1 MSRYYAASDV
11 FVLPSLLEACPTVA
25 LEALACGTPVVS
37 TDNPGG
43 VELGEIFGADVT
55 VVPRSDPRALAR
67 AIADRLSHPRR
78 TEDSTLT
85 TLGRDFGPSEVSR
98 QYREVYHTALGT
110 NRHTATRQR

>member
-67 AIADRLSHPRR
+67 ASASPPPPHRGFDVDDPRPRLWPIGGFAAIS
-78 TEDSTLT
+78 
-85 TLGRDFGPSEVSR
+85 
-98 QYREVYHTALGT
+98 
-110 NRHTATRQR
+110 